1 MPLFD
6 HAMTMYVPRILF
18 AHAHAYPASLILI
31 DEASRLAAQHQRLEA
46 ADLHL
51 CAFFL
56 AHILVV
62 SAMLRSEYSRH
73 DSDSDCDAFDLASVI

>member
-6 HAMTMYVPRILF
+6 HAMTMYVPLILF

-31 DEASRLAAQHQRLEA
+31 DGAFRVAAQHQRLEA

-51 CAFFL
+51 CAFSL

-62 SAMLRSEYSRH
+62 SAMMRFEYSRRV
-73 DSDSDCDAFDLASVI
+73 SDIDCDAFDLASVM